1 MRAKKKG
8 LPENEEHTSCA
19 GAITDALDLSIHPS
33 GKKEKEKKFPTE
45 HRDDFS
51 LRGGGGGGA
60 HSNSAPLMER
70 VSMMMMFK

>member
-1 MRAKKKG
+1 MKSTQAV
-8 LPENEEHTSCA
+8 LEPSQTPW
-19 GAITDALDLSIHPS
+19 IYPSIHLE
-33 GKKEKEKKFPTE
+33 KKEEKKFPTE

-51 LRGGGGGGA
+51 LRGGGGGGGGA

>member
-1 MRAKKKG
+1 VLG
-8 LPENEEHTSCA
+8 PSQTPW
-19 GAITDALDLSIHPS
+19 IYPSIHLE
-33 GKKEKEKKFPTE
+33 KKEEKKFPTE

-51 LRGGGGGGA
+51 LRGGAGGGGA